1 MNDETVCEYPFINE
15 EDFNET
21 KTGKSCRKELLDSGY
36 ILYIQ
41 QKKFINSFSMKVYG
55 NGDEIY
61 LYSVKTLE
69 DINLLFEDI
78 SEVLML
84 IKKVFGYSELK
95 KVFEYFRDDKKY
107 AIKHKTFKETSD
119 DEKITVYVH
128 STKGTF
134 IPRVIDYEKNTHNLK
149 DSNSIAPACATFDEA
164 KEECINVL
172 DEYNINGCYH
182 RKSKGK
188 FVLEHECEST
198 VEKSKIRTVEL
209 TQEQFEVLETIFS
222 NRGK

>member
-1 MNDETVCEYPFINE
+1 
-15 EDFNET
+15 
-21 KTGKSCRKELLDSGY
+21 
-36 ILYIQ
+36 
-41 QKKFINSFSMKVYG
+41 MKVYG

-222 NRGK
+222 NSGK